1 MLIVVQPRCV
11 KFVFVFFFLIQ
22 AYFSLTGIGAPKAR
36 STSKATLAARA
47 PDIDQM
53 PDFRA
58 QNKLKLSSFHT
69 DVEQKVLGTN
79 KLGSLAWSEDKRQ
92 FSIHSEN
99 RDGPI
104 HLFSLFFTLN
114 VLCNNILTI
123 SFEAYSGLK
132 LLRHPVIE
140 TIRTWDQ
147 FDELCRF
154 VRLSSSHFDEKIKHL
169 ERQVQLLNAPR
180 GSHKLYSKD
189 DCLKAFSWYTVS
201 RSLYS
206 KLRDYMV
213 LPSISTLRN
222 ITRIAKNMGDLTIF
236 RAFFSSQEERS
247 RNCIVV
253 VDEVHVQ
260 ASVTY
265 RGGFLKYR

>member
-1 MLIVVQPRCV
+1 MN
-11 KFVFVFFFLIQ
+11 F
-22 AYFSLTGIGAPKAR
+22 A
-36 STSKATLAARA
+36 
-47 PDIDQM
+47 D
-53 PDFRA
+53 
-58 QNKLKLSSFHT
+58 
-69 DVEQKVLGTN
+69 
-79 KLGSLAWSEDKRQ
+79 
-92 FSIHSEN
+92 
-99 RDGPI
+99 
-104 HLFSLFFTLN
+104 LF
-114 VLCNNILTI
+114 
-123 SFEAYSGLK
+123 E
-132 LLRHPVIE
+132 
-140 TIRTWDQ
+140 
-147 FDELCRF
+147 
-154 VRLSSSHFDEKIKHL
+154 LSSSHFDEKIKHL

-201 RSLYS
+201 RSLQS
-206 KLRDYMV
+206 KLIDYMG

-265 RGGFLKYR
+265 RGGFLKYRLYYLVSGNQYRPLFKSKTFVYEIQYYLDFL